1 MVGNELQRLNERKY
15 DEACDLIK
23 RCFRDDGRK
32 ADKHRFIS
40 VNPLE
45 LMKYHPFFVKLSSRS
60 LRELLKASYFI
71 KLSESQLLYT
81 EAGRTK
87 GGELA
92 EQ

>member
-1 MVGNELQRLNERKY
+1 MNDRKY
-15 DEACDLIK
+15 DEACDLVK
-23 RCFRDDGRK
+23 RCWRDDGRK
-32 ADKHRFIS
+32 ADKQRFIY

-60 LRELLKASYFI
+60 LRELLKVSSLI
-71 KLSESQLLYT
+71 KLAESQLLYT